1 MRAATHRRTLFVGNS
16 LTYWKPGL
24 DAIFRDCFGEKAASV
39 VQGGATLQVLWDA
52 GKALAAI
59 QSGEFT
65 HVVLQD
71 DLPEYGRSTGG
82 AYPEFHQHARLFA
95 EAAREGGATPVL
107 LMTHSYERLRYCRLD
122 GIARA
127 HQEVARVLE
136 LTVAP
141 AGLVI
146 GYEGL
151 AASTKLGELLTRDKE
166 HPTPLG
172 MLLEALLV
180 RAAIL
185 DGGGAKSTTSLEQ
198 LEADAQRAIEAGALV
213 GGATH
218 SSTEALAKLLA
229 ASAHAGRVWWSTYP
243 ARPDG

>member
-1 MRAATHRRTLFVGNS
+1 MASSSRRTLFVGNS

-24 DAIFRDCFGEKAASV
+24 DAIFRDCWGEAAGSV

-59 QSGEFT
+59 RSGEFT

-71 DLPEYGRSTGG
+71 DLPEYDRSAGG
-82 AYPEFHQHARLFA
+82 SYSGFHKHARLFA
-95 EAAREGGATPVL
+95 EAARESGATPML
-107 LMTHSYERLRYCRLD
+107 LMTHSYERLRHCRLD
-122 GIARA
+122 GVARA
-127 HQEVARVLE
+127 HQEAARVLE
-136 LTVAP
+136 LAVAP
-141 AGLVI
+141 AGLCI

-166 HPTPLG
+166 HPTPSG

-185 DGGGAKSTTSLEQ
+185 DGSGAKSAASLEQ

-213 GGATH
+213 GGAPH

-229 ASAHAGRVWWSTYP
+229 ASAHAGRAWWSTYP